1 MTTETSL
8 GRRICNISNKIRR
21 SINLDVHGTLE
32 PEGFGF
38 NGPVIGFI
46 GERQRDGEPVG
57 LKDLEGCFGLTR
69 SGASRLV
76 SRLAQ
81 GGWVTVETM
90 ADDARR
96 KTVTLTPKAR
106 EFSRRLDA
114 IGAQSEQ
121 RMAEGF
127 SPQELAQLTAY
138 LKRYEANLDRMLV
151 QEDRS

>member
-1 MTTETSL
+1 
-8 GRRICNISNKIRR
+8 
-21 SINLDVHGTLE
+21 
-32 PEGFGF
+32 
-38 NGPVIGFI
+38 
-46 GERQRDGEPVG
+46 
-57 LKDLEGCFGLTR
+57 
-69 SGASRLV
+69 
-76 SRLAQ
+76 
-81 GGWVTVETM
+81 M

>member
-1 MTTETSL
+1 MLRNQQKGGMTMTTETSL

-21 SINLDVHGTLE
+21 SINIDVHGTLE

-76 SRLAQ
+76 SRLAH
-81 GGWVTVETM
+81 GG
-90 ADDARR
+90 DDGGRR
-96 KTVTLTPKAR
+96 P
-106 EFSRRLDA
+106 
-114 IGAQSEQ
+114 AQDRYSDPQ
-121 RMAEGF
+121 
-127 SPQELAQLTAY
+127 SP
-138 LKRYEANLDRMLV
+138 
-151 QEDRS
+151 